1 MVRREGWQGEGI
13 TMDDADK
20 TIAREESMR
29 NGLNREP
36 ETEREAETAVSVPG
50 IIRTESGWKQIR
62 ITETF

>member
-1 MVRREGWQGEGI
+1 
-13 TMDDADK
+13 MDDADK

-29 NGLNREP
+29 SLQNLEP

-50 IIRTESGWKQIR
+50 IIRTESGWREIR

>member
-1 MVRREGWQGEGI
+1 MVRCEGRQGEGI

-20 TIAREESMR
+20 TTAREESMR
-29 NGLNREP
+29 SLQNRESEP
-36 ETEREAETAVSVPG
+36 EREIETAVSVPG

>member
-1 MVRREGWQGEGI
+1 MVRREGRHGGEL

-20 TIAREESMR
+20 TTAREESMR
-29 NGLNREP
+29 SLQNREP